1 MSSQLLS
8 IPKLNVQQ
16 EKQDAENSET
26 TFASALADATALV
39 GDGAAKAASGPRPAN
54 LSTPTTAQQ

>member
-1 MSSQLLS
+1 MSKLRRIALL
-8 IPKLNVQQ
+8 
-16 EKQDAENSET
+16 ENSVAASSVDMS
-26 TFASALADATALV
+26 ASADADATALV

>member
-1 MSSQLLS
+1 LSKLRRIALL
-8 IPKLNVQQ
+8 
-16 EKQDAENSET
+16 ENSVAASSVDMY
-26 TFASALADATALV
+26 ASADADATALV